1 MSRPDG
7 RVRIPVRV
15 TPRAGRDG
23 IDGVVDGH
31 LRVRVAVAPI
41 DGAANAAVERLI
53 ADALGIPPSS
63 VATIRGATSRFKLM
77 AITGVSPATI
87 AARWPGLVV

>member
-1 MSRPDG
+1 MSRPDD

-63 VATIRGATSRFKLM
+63 VAMIRGARSRFKVI
-77 AITGVSPATI
+77 AITGVSPATM

>member
-1 MSRPDG
+1 MSRADD

-31 LRVRVAVAPI
+31 LRVRVTVAPI

-53 ADALGIPPSS
+53 GEALGIPPSS
-63 VATIRGATSRFKLM
+63 VATIRGARSRSKVIV
-77 AITGVSPATI
+77 ITGVSPATI